1 MAIIEQNSM
10 PFRPY
15 ARLMNILGD
24 QLITD
29 KKVAVIE
36 IIKNSYDADANFV
49 KVRFNNM
56 SNIKFNDLSKED
68 QAYIEIED
76 DGCGMSLDIIKNI
89 WLRPATPNKFDKKK
103 RKNNKTEK
111 GRIIQGEKGIG
122 RFAIHKLGEKI
133 ELYTK
138 AKGQNEVKLEMN
150 FIDFNPDD
158 LNLFNQQTDY
168 KLLDEVSNNW
178 YVQSPPERITNESG
192 TVIRIYN
199 IREHWSQNDYKE
211 LYKNIQRMMPL

>member
-1 MAIIEQNSM
+1 M